1 MYRRRIK
8 KPRAPVFGKSLEE
21 FGFKINANGR
31 VVDLSPDEV
40 PYVFDVKAKDR
51 AFQEAHCLALTDAV
65 LRVVRDELAKDY
77 GFVEM
82 AVPLGIDKDDTT
94 TPRAQILATE
104 NIYECERVLVLIPG
118 TRESL
123 GSWSR
128 RLICNASVV
137 VGSMK
142 STVKLAHE
150 GGYGVL
156 ILNPNAHHWVNNEAT
171 IHPPTQGEM
180 EYVQGL
186 HTPEEHVEYVLKNVV
201 QSFQSQK
208 IFFMAHKY
216 GTHTLMRT
224 LSLQFEA
231 FKDRVSAISL
241 VDGSHSIDSYIDPSF
256 RKWWSLNAAGYAPSE
271 AEDLAKVDYKPES
284 GCNNYM
290 TGTQEF
296 DHTLIEA
303 IPLTFEFFGARKE
316 RDTVFDHYKD
326 TAPVF
331 NEVDP
336 TTFALAIHDDGDEK
350 DDHVGDIDP
359 ASVHASW

>member
-8 KPRAPVFGKSLEE
+8 KPRAPVFGKTIQE
-21 FGFKINANGR
+21 FGFKINAIGR
-31 VVDLSPDEV
+31 VVNVGPEEV
-40 PYVFDVKAKDR
+40 PYAFDLKAKDR
-51 AFQEAHCLALTDAV
+51 AYQEAHCLALTDAV
-65 LRVVRDELAKDY
+65 LRVVRDDLAKDY

-82 AVPLGIDKDDTT
+82 TVPLGIDKDDTT
-94 TPRAQILATE
+94 TPRAHILAT
-104 NIYECERVLVLIPG
+104 
-118 TRESL
+118 L
-123 GSWSR
+123 GAWSR
-128 RLICNASVV
+128 RLICNASVT

-150 GGYGVL
+150 GEYGVL
-156 ILNPNAHHWVNNEAT
+156 ILNPNAHHWVDNEAT

-186 HTPEEHVEYVLKNVV
+186 HTPEEHVDYVLKNVV
-201 QSFQSQK
+201 QPFKSQK

-241 VDGSHSIDSYIDPSF
+241 VDGSHSIDSYTNPPF
-256 RKWWSLNAAGYAPSE
+256 RKWWSLNAAGYIPSE
-271 AEDLAKVDYKPES
+271 AADLAKVEYKPES

-296 DHTLIEA
+296 DHTLMEA
-303 IPLTFEFFGARKE
+303 IPLTFKFFAARKD
-316 RDTVFDHYKD
+316 RDTVFDNYKD
-326 TAPVF
+326 TVPEF
-331 NEVDP
+331 NEADP
-336 TTFALAIHDDGDEK
+336 TTFALAIHNEGDEERES
-350 DDHVGDIDP
+350 DP
-359 ASVHASW
+359 SLAHASW

>member
-31 VVDLSPDEV
+31 VVDLSPD
-40 PYVFDVKAKDR
+40 
-51 AFQEAHCLALTDAV
+51 DAV

-171 IHPPTQGEM
+171 
-180 EYVQGL
+180 
-186 HTPEEHVEYVLKNVV
+186 
-201 QSFQSQK
+201 SQK